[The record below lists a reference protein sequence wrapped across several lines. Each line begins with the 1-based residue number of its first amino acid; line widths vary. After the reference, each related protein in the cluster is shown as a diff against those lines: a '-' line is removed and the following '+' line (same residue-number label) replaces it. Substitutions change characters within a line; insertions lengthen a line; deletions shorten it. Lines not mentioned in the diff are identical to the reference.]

1 MIPFLLFGVT
11 AGGDVVEDEQRAT
24 PGRKRQ
30 RDDDWDFTHLRRQ
43 WADRARYEAE
53 QQAKQAPKPV
63 AAPAAPRI
71 DLRAE
76 YSTQADEIMR
86 QVDEARARAR
96 MYEQRIAEL
105 EAIEAARKTKKAKLA
120 AQAKIAAAELDMIA
134 AQEEEA
140 RALEMLEVAEIAS
153 VIDIAF
159 VAAAALSM
167 IANPMSRGM

>member
-1 MIPFLLFGVT
+1 MLLLLFQSAAV
-11 AGGDVVEDEQRAT
+11 AVVDAQQTAT
-24 PGRKRQ
+24 PGHKRH
-30 RDDDWDFTHLRRQ
+30 RDDWDFSHLRRQ

-53 QQAKQAPKPV
+53 QKAKQAPKPV

-86 QVDEARARAR
+86 QADEARARAR

-120 AQAKIAAAELDMIA
+120 AQAKIAAVELDMIA

-140 RALEMLEVAEIAS
+140 RALEMLEVGEIAS

-167 IANPMSRGM
+167 IANPMSRGL

>member
-1 MIPFLLFGVT
+1 MLLLLFQSAAV
-11 AGGDVVEDEQRAT
+11 AVVDAQQTAT
-24 PGRKRQ
+24 PGHKRH
-30 RDDDWDFTHLRRQ
+30 RDDDWDFSHLRRQ

-53 QQAKQAPKPV
+53 QKVNAAPKPV

-86 QVDEARARAR
+86 QADEARARAR

-140 RALEMLEVAEIAS
+140 RALEMLEVAEITS

-167 IANPMSRGM
+167 IANPMSRGI